1 MKKLLK
7 IIGIILLIIVLL
19 IIAIFLKAA
28 LTPMVPNNYTDK
40 TETGGDIEAKYLAM
54 GSHKVK
60 SHQQQTDEEFKKYV
74 VYYPE
79 DMKDNNGKY
88 PLVVFVNGSG
98 VKASKYKAL
107 FRHLASWGF
116 IVAGNEDESSGNGA
130 STEKT
135 LLWMLSQNED
145 EKSIFYGKID
155 TDKIGLS
162 GHSQGGAG
170 TLAAIT
176 ETEHKDMYKTAV
188 ALSPA
193 QQEMATALGWVYEPE
208 KIQIPV
214 LLFAGTEGDFEIK
227 TVIPEE
233 KLYEMYDKINAPKI
247 MARRTGAEHGDMLYQ
262 ADGYVTA
269 WLMWHLQG
277 DVDAA
282 KTFTGSDPELMRNS
296 LYQDQR
302 NDY

>member
-40 TETGGDIEAKYLAM
+40 TKTGGDIEAKYLAM

-60 SHQQQTDEEFKKYV
+60 SHQQQTDETFKKYV

-79 DMKDNNGKY
+79 DIKDSSKKY
-88 PLVVFVNGSG
+88 PLVIFVNGSG

-116 IVAGNEDESSGNGA
+116 IVAGNEDESSGDGA

-155 TDKIGLS
+155 TGNIGLS

-170 TLAAIT
+170 TFAAIT
-176 ETEHKDMYKTAV
+176 ETAHKDMYKTAV

-193 QQEMATALGWVYEPE
+193 NEELAAALGWVYELG
-208 KIQIPV
+208 KVNIPV
-214 LLFAGTEGDFEIK
+214 LIFAGTEGEFELQ

-233 KLYEMYDKINAPKI
+233 KLYEMYDKINSPKI

-277 DVDAA
+277 DADAA
-282 KTFTGSDPELMRNS
+282 KAFTGSDPELMRNS